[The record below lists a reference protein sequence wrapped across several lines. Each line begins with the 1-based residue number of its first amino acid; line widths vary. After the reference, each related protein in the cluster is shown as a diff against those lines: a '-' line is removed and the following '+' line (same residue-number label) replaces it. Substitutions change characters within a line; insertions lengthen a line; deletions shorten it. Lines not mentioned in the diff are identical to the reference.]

1 MARIRTHLVAA
12 NQTAVDYF
20 YLALRRRLG
29 RGVDR
34 VVVIP
39 LYGRVN
45 EFATIEDAV
54 RFLDQ
59 HLIYEGSG
67 EFRKY
72 EIRVDFSNGDKVE
85 ASIEAKDKVKEFLD
99 FVARQ

>member
-1 MARIRTHLVAA
+1 M
-12 NQTAVDYF
+12 
-20 YLALRRRLG
+20 G
-29 RGVDR
+29 RYVIR
-34 VVVIP
+34 VVIIP

-45 EFATIEDAV
+45 EFAAVEDAF
-54 RFLDQ
+54 RFIDGYM
-59 HLIYEGSG
+59 IDEGSR

-85 ASIEAKDKVKEFLD
+85 ASLEAKDKIKKLLD